1 MNVPILDLKA
11 QFATIEADVRAA
23 VDRVLQSQR
32 FILGPEVEELE
43 KQIAGLTGTAEAVG
57 VSSGTDAL
65 LCALMAAEIGPEDEV
80 IVPAFSFFA
89 TVGVV
94 ARLGAVPVFVDIDP
108 VTFNADPDAIARA
121 VTHRTRAILVVH
133 LFGQCADMDPV
144 LDVARRHKLVVIEDA
159 AQALGAKYRGKPA
172 GSLGDYGC
180 FSFFPSKNLGAY
192 GDAGMIVTR
201 DGDKGRRCRLLRQHG
216 AKPKYHHPLLGGNF
230 RIDAMQAAILN
241 AKLPHLA
248 AWTAARRRNAETYD
262 RLLAGSSVRTPTIAP
277 NNESVYHQY
286 VIRVSE
292 RDGVRTAL
300 SERGVGTEIYYPEPL
315 HLQPCLAYL
324 GYGEG
329 DLPVAETASREVL
342 ALPIYPEL
350 TDDMLRYVAEQVR
363 AATRDIAAP
372 SEPALALAG
381 ASQDVP

>member
-23 VDRVLQSQR
+23 IDRVLRSQQ
-32 FILGPEVEELE
+32 FILGPEVERLE
-43 KQIAGLTGTAEAVG
+43 KQIADRTGTAEAVG

-65 LCALMAAEIGPEDEV
+65 LCALMAAGIRPQDEV

-108 VTFNADPDAIARA
+108 VTFNADPGAIARA
-121 VTHRTRAILVVH
+121 VTRRTRAIIVVH

-159 AQALGAKYRGKPA
+159 AQALGATYRGRPA

-201 DGDKGRRCRLLRQHG
+201 DRENGQRCRLLRQHG
-216 AKPKYHHPLLGGNF
+216 ARPKYHHPLLGGNF

-262 RLLAGSSVRTPTIAP
+262 RLLAGTGVRTPTIASD
-277 NNESVYHQY
+277 NESVYHQY
-286 VIRVSE
+286 VIRVPE
-292 RDGVRTAL
+292 RDGVRAAL
-300 SERGVGTEIYYPEPL
+300 SERGIGTEIYYPEPL
-315 HLQPCLAYL
+315 HLQPCLAHL
-324 GYGEG
+324 GCGEG
-329 DLPVAETASREVL
+329 DFPESERASAEVVAI
-342 ALPIYPEL
+342 PIYPEL
-350 TDDMLRYVAEQVR
+350 TPEMLEYVAQQLIGAVE
-363 AATRDIAAP
+363 AAQP
-372 SEPALALAG
+372 SLQTTG
-381 ASQDVP
+381 R